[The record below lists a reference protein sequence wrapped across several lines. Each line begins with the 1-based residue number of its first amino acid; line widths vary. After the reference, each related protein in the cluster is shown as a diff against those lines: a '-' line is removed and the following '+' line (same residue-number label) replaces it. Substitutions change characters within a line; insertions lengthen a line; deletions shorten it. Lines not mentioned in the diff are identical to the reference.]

1 MADYKLSYTGDQT
14 DEALGK
20 AMKAVLTEAQNL
32 TPVQQ
37 EQVRKNIGAGTSDFS
52 GDYNDLENKPD
63 LTGLQTQV
71 TQQGETIS
79 ALQWDVVKNAGDI
92 SGLKTSVETL
102 QEALGGLSFAVN
114 EDDGGLDITYTYT
127 ETEG

>member
-37 EQVRKNIGAGTSDFS
+37 EQARKNIDAGTSDFS

-63 LTGLQTQV
+63 LAGLQTQV
-71 TQQGETIS
+71 TQQGKTIS
-79 ALQWDVVKNAGDI
+79 ALQRDVVKNSGDI

-114 EDDGGLDITYTYT
+114 SDDGGLDITYTYT

>member
-1 MADYKLSYTGDQT
+1 MANYKLSYTGDQT
-14 DEALGK
+14 EEALGK

-32 TPVQQ
+32 TEAQK
-37 EQVRKNIGAGTSDFS
+37 EQARENIGAGTSDFS

-63 LTGLQTQV
+63 LAGLQTQV

-79 ALQWDVVKNAGDI
+79 ALQLDVAKNAGDI

-114 EDDGGLDITYTYT
+114 ADDGGLDITYTYT